1 MRLRCPATLCLI
13 QSGSRIRF
21 FCLFVCFGQRC
32 DDAVAHL
39 QENLSGNKKEKCFEG
54 FRPSKSVL
62 LNREL
67 LNIQTTLNHLKLQRS
82 EDFIDLLAEEDDSGK
97 TWPLKM
103 QKNLLEKILRV
114 QFFMLLDY
122 LSKQI
127 ETWTHGIHGRR
138 EMMEQ
143 ELRMRPLPLTPPPTT
158 TTSLAP
164 PLSCLSIGPRTS
176 QAAVLTLKSNLC
188 VDLSVSPLT

>member
-1 MRLRCPATLCLI
+1 M
-13 QSGSRIRF
+13 
-21 FCLFVCFGQRC
+21 
-32 DDAVAHL
+32 
-39 QENLSGNKKEKCFEG
+39 K
-54 FRPSKSVL
+54 
-62 LNREL
+62 
-67 LNIQTTLNHLKLQRS
+67 LKRS
-82 EDFIDLLAEEDDSGK
+82 EDFIDLLAEEEDSGK

-138 EMMEQ
+138 ETMEQ
-143 ELRMRPLPLTPPPTT
+143 ELGMRPLPLTPPPT
-158 TTSLAP
+158 SLAP
-164 PLSCLSIGPRTS
+164 PLSCLSTGPRTS

-188 VDLSVSPLT
+188 VDLSVSPFT

>member
-1 MRLRCPATLCLI
+1 MRLRCPPTLCLI

-32 DDAVAHL
+32 DDAVTHL
-39 QENLSGNKKEKCFEG
+39 QENLSGNKKE
-54 FRPSKSVL
+54 KSVL

-67 LNIQTTLNHLKLQRS
+67 LNIQTTLNHLKLKRS
-82 EDFIDLLAEEDDSGK
+82 EDFIDLLAEEEDSGK
-97 TWPLKM
+97 TWLLQM
-103 QKNLLEKILRV
+103 QKNLLEKIHRV
-114 QFFMLLDY
+114 QFFILLDS

-143 ELRMRPLPLTPPPTT
+143 ELGMRPLPLTPPPTT